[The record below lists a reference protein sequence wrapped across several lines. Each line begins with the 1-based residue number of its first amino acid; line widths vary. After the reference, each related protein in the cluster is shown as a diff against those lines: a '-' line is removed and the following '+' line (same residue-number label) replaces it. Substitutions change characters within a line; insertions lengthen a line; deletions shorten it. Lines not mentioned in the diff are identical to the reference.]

1 MISTVSKESAPK
13 STNLESAA
21 TASRSVPSCSEMMP
35 LTLSRVSEDCSC
47 ARRKKNTG
55 REKSVVRRSVS
66 FFRELYPKPRK
77 KNKREFER
85 EKKTYRSGVDGE
97 AGASLGG
104 NSGGLEVNLL
114 RFKSASVKE
123 RREESQCVSIADVK
137 KKRDDPTREK
147 DNEKKKGGDC
157 ANSKLRSWPLSST
170 SARARGSLSLS
181 RAPAGKTR
189 APRKK

>member
-1 MISTVSKESAPK
+1 MSAASWTVPIFSAPSSSSVISNCSSNAIMISTVSKESAPK

-85 EKKTYRSGVDGE
+85 ERKKRTAAALTEKPARALV
-97 AGASLGG
+97 AT
-104 NSGGLEVNLL
+104 LEVLKL
-114 RFKSASVKE
+114 TC
-123 RREESQCVSIADVK
+123 CVSKV
-137 KKRDDPTREK
+137 R
-147 DNEKKKGGDC
+147 
-157 ANSKLRSWPLSST
+157 L
-170 SARARGSLSLS
+170 
-181 RAPAGKTR
+181 
-189 APRKK
+189 

>member
-1 MISTVSKESAPK
+1 MSAASWTVPIFSAPSSSSVISNCSSNAIMISTVSKESAPK

-55 REKSVVRRSVS
+55 REKSVRQSRLFSWVVS

-114 RFKSASVKE
+114 RFKSAIVKE
-123 RREESQCVSIADVK
+123 RRRESVRVN
-137 KKRDDPTREK
+137 RRREK
-147 DNEKKKGGDC
+147 E
-157 ANSKLRSWPLSST
+157 
-170 SARARGSLSLS
+170 AR
-181 RAPAGKTR
+181 
-189 APRKK
+189 

>member
-66 FFRELYPKPRK
+66 FFRELYPKHTK
-77 KNKREFER
+77 KKQKRVKER

-114 RFKSASVKE
+114 RFKSAIVKE
-123 RREESQCVSIADVK
+123 RREERQCVSIADVK
-137 KKRDDPTREK
+137 KKRDDPKERE
-147 DNEKKKGGDC
+147 
-157 ANSKLRSWPLSST
+157 R
-170 SARARGSLSLS
+170 
-181 RAPAGKTR
+181 
-189 APRKK
+189 